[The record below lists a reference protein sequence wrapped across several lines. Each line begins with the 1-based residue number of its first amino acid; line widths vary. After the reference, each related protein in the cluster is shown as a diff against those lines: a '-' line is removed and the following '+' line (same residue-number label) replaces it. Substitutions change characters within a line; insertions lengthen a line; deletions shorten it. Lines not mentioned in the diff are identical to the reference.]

1 MTRGRGRPSM
11 IKSATFDAETA
22 TPTTK
27 RRPVTVVPS
36 APCPVARSLDCR
48 RWQEAVVHHYQKRS
62 LPVRNRPRYF
72 QRRIIDRLRTMVLPG
87 SRVLDIGCGPGD
99 LLAGLDPSVGVGI
112 DLDPRIVERAR
123 KRFPN
128 LRFLHR
134 AAEDLHSIGDT
145 FDYVIISH
153 VLGEI
158 YDLQSIFRA
167 IHTVSHSR
175 TRLIVVHYNRLW
187 QPVLFFAEALG
198 LKHPDPA
205 QSNWIPSDELMNLL
219 RLCEFEPVRRFGMTP
234 LPVSIPGV
242 SEAVNRFVGNLPL
255 VQHLGL
261 NYVVVARPCRPAQ
274 PAAKPPAVS
283 VVIPARNE
291 AGHVRSLLQRIPS
304 IAPRQQIIFVEGG
317 SEDDTWETIQKA
329 AVEYRGPHEVL
340 CLRQPGR
347 GKADAV
353 RTGFEAATGD
363 ILMILDA
370 DISVPPEELPAF
382 YRALVNNHGEL
393 INGSRMVYPMDRRA
407 MRFLNLL
414 GNRVFGHLFTFLLSQ
429 RFRDT
434 LCGTKA
440 LSRVN
445 YEQIARGRA
454 YFGDFDPF
462 GDFDLLF
469 GAARLN
475 LKIVDVPVHYKA
487 RTYGETNIS
496 RFRHG
501 LLLFRMCAVA
511 AAKLRFI

>member
-1 MTRGRGRPSM
+1 M
-11 IKSATFDAETA
+11 IKSAPFDAETV
-22 TPTTK
+22 TRTT
-27 RRPVTVVPS
+27 RRRRMSGVPA

-48 RWQEAVVHHYQKRS
+48 RRQEAVLHHYRKCP
-62 LPVRNRPRYF
+62 LPDRERPRYF

-99 LLAGLDPSVGVGI
+99 LLAGLEPSVGVGI
-112 DLDPRIVERAR
+112 DFDTRIVECAR
-123 KRFPN
+123 KRFPR
-128 LRFLHR
+128 LRFLNL
-134 AAEDLHSIGDT
+134 AAEDLHAIGDT
-145 FDYVIISH
+145 FDYVIVSH

-158 YDLQSIFRA
+158 YDLQSLFRA
-167 IHTVSHSR
+167 IHTVSHFR

-187 QPVLFFAEALG
+187 QPALFLAEALG

-205 QSNWIPSDELMNLL
+205 QNNWIPSDELMNLL

-234 LPVSIPGV
+234 LPVRVPAA
-242 SEAVNRFVGNLPL
+242 SEVFNRYIGNLPL
-255 VQHLGL
+255 INHLGL
-261 NYVVVARPCRPAQ
+261 NYVVVARPCRPA
-274 PAAKPPAVS
+274 PPTSRPPSVS
-283 VVIPARNE
+283 IVIPARNE
-291 AGHVRSLLQRIPS
+291 AGHIRSLLQRIPLM
-304 IAPRQQIIFVEGG
+304 APRQQIIFVEGG
-317 SEDDTWETIQKA
+317 SEDATWKTIRQA
-329 AVEYRGPHEVL
+329 ADEYRGPHEVL

-353 RTGFEAATGD
+353 RTGFAAATGD

-414 GNRVFGHLFTFLLSQ
+414 GNRLFGHLFTFLISQ

-440 LSRVN
+440 LTRTD
-445 YEQIARGRA
+445 YEQIARGRS

-475 LKIVDVPVHYKA
+475 FKIVDVPVHYKA